1 MEEVIT
7 YKAFAYKAF
16 DGTTFTSK
24 AECIRYEEN
33 LNESLKLKKEIKS
46 YLNKNSNS
54 ILSFLILARSYC
66 KTFSWVGD
74 CKGCLFA
81 KDDQDC
87 VISDMPED
95 FDIEELKNIIERC
108 NKK

>member
-7 YKAFAYKAF
+7 YKAY
-16 DGTTFTSK
+16 DGTSFTSK

-66 KTFSWVGD
+66 ETFSLVGD

-87 VISDMPED
+87 VISEMPEE
-95 FDIEELKNIIERC
+95 FDIEELEKIFKEC
-108 NKK
+108 SK